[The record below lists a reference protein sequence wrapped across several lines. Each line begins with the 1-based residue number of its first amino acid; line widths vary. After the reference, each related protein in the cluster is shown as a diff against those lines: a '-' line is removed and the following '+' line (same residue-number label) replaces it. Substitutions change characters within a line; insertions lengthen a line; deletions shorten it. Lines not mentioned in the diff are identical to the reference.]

1 MLGGAIVR
9 RGNLFCHAA
18 SVLPCDK
25 CYSVDAASIGPPV
38 PEEEA
43 VGSHQHQHQVPVV
56 SERIGMEPPRC
67 RHDRVMEWMARED
80 VEALVVARAD
90 LVTWLAGYSRYYG
103 GLAAVVVG
111 RDGERVLVVPR
122 DEVPIAERLSDADRV
137 IGYGERG
144 FGLELNPAPLLLAAV
159 GGLDIVSSARR
170 VGTAGEPVAAFAPAG
185 GEDVVTADAALHR
198 LSLVKDSDELARI
211 YHAYELCWLAQAAV
225 ADGVGASASEIEM
238 MTAAQ
243 SAAQIAHGSPVEF
256 AADLLAGPNT
266 AEVCGPIAIPG
277 LTRPERGQP
286 VIADI
291 CVGADGYWA
300 DTCRTHISG
309 TNTEVE
315 KIYEQLD
322 GILAA
327 TAAELRSGA
336 TGAQVFG
343 GMRELVLAVRRE
355 GEFPHHGGH
364 GVGLSVFDDPHVIPS
379 DGQQLENWMVLALEP
394 GVYVQGRFGVR
405 RENLFLV
412 TPDGGVELTEAM
424 SRPLGARAQL
434 GWGA

>member
-1 MLGGAIVR
+1 
-9 RGNLFCHAA
+9 
-18 SVLPCDK
+18 
-25 CYSVDAASIGPPV
+25 V

-43 VGSHQHQHQVPVV
+43 VGSDQHQHRVPIV

-67 RHDRVMEWMARED
+67 RHERVTEWMAANGVD
-80 VEALVVARAD
+80 ALVVAGAD

-103 GLAAVVVG
+103 GLSAVAVG
-111 RDGERVLVVPR
+111 SDGERVLVVPR
-122 DEVPIAERLSDADRV
+122 DEVAIAEQLSDADRV
-137 IGYGERG
+137 TGYGERG
-144 FGLELNPAPLLLAAV
+144 FGLELNPAPLLLAAL
-159 GGLDIVSSARR
+159 GGLNIVSSARR
-170 VGTAGEPVAAFAPAG
+170 IGKAGEPVAAYDPAR
-185 GEDVVTADAALHR
+185 GEDVVTADAELHR
-198 LSLVKDSDELARI
+198 LSLVKDTDELARI

-225 ADGVGASASEIEM
+225 ADGVAAGATEIEM

-243 SAAQIAHGSPVEF
+243 SAAQIAHGSPIEF
-256 AADLLAGPNT
+256 AADLLAGANT

-277 LTRPERGQP
+277 LARAEPGQP

-300 DTCRTHISG
+300 DTCRTHITG
-309 TNTEVE
+309 INTEVAD
-315 KIYEQLD
+315 IYDQLD

-327 TAAELRSGA
+327 AATDLRSGA

-343 GMRELVLAVRRE
+343 GMRELILAVRPD

-379 DGQQLENWMVLALEP
+379 DRQQLANWMVLALEP
-394 GVYVQGRFGVR
+394 GVYLPGRFGVR

-412 TPDGGVELTEAM
+412 TPDGGVELTEAV
-424 SRPLGARAQL
+424 SRPLDARARV
-434 GWGA
+434 GWGV